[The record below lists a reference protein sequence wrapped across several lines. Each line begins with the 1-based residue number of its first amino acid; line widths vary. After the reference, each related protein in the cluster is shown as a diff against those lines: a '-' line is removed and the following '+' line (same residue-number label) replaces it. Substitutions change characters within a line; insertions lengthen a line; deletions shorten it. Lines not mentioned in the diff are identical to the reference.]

1 MLPGSTLS
9 ALQGFVVLTRPDWG
23 SLQMAVA
30 KREEGEIL
38 QRCKARLEHLV
49 QALPQQD
56 PLEQT
61 RPRLDHLLVDHMLRS
76 SCLKSANALA
86 AATHCQV
93 RLEHDAPSL
102 LDCDSPRP
110 LRTP

>member
-1 MLPGSTLS
+1 
-9 ALQGFVVLTRPDWG
+9 
-23 SLQMAVA
+23 MAMA

-49 QALPQQD
+49 QNEALPKQD

-86 AATHCQV
+86 AATHCEV
-93 RLEHDAPSL
+93 MLNHDAPLPPSL
-102 LDCDSPRP
+102 CFTRHLCMP
-110 LRTP
+110 